1 MYNFV
6 VLRYM
11 YSCILVFSAVN
22 NNNNNK
28 MDADIE
34 DESECD
40 DVEGKDLA
48 AEDFEIHTDDEEDD
62 LFKDPDFIDSGTYWL
77 SDEPKERFVQI
88 AAHRALKRAEEEEQ
102 LVLFISTV
110 FLCSEEESE

>member
-1 MYNFV
+1 
-6 VLRYM
+6 
-11 YSCILVFSAVN
+11 
-22 NNNNNK
+22 

-34 DESECD
+34 DDES

-48 AEDFEIHTDDEEDD
+48 AKDFEIHTDDEEDD

-102 LVLFISTV
+102 LVLFISAI